1 MTLMVHWP
9 PSSCA
14 AALLTSIASELLQL
28 VYLLQASAVAPHE
41 SLELELELEL
51 ELPATFDI
59 AAVVLA
65 SAAIA
70 KGSRRSAARP
80 YT

>member
-1 MTLMVHWP
+1 MTFMVHWP

-28 VYLLQASAVAPHE
+28 VYLLQVSAVAPHE
-41 SLELELELEL
+41 SLELELEL